1 VIRAAAAYA
10 TAGLSILAGDLWR
23 KLEATADPCARI
35 VASAGSMN
43 DPLDQLSRVLP
54 EVGSKPSAPS
64 KP

>member
-1 VIRAAAAYA
+1 MASTV
-10 TAGLSILAGDLWR
+10 
-23 KLEATADPCARI
+23 CARI

-54 EVGSKPSAPS
+54 KVGSKPSAPS